1 MINSYQSTFC
11 KYDNIFSR
19 CCFYCSRAELLSFG
33 TIKEKGEL
41 REIRLTL
48 LPRYEQYPEV

>member
-1 MINSYQSTFC
+1 MITYLVAAVFT
-11 KYDNIFSR
+11 
-19 CCFYCSRAELLSFG
+19 AVALSFG
-33 TIKEKGEL
+33 TISEKGEL